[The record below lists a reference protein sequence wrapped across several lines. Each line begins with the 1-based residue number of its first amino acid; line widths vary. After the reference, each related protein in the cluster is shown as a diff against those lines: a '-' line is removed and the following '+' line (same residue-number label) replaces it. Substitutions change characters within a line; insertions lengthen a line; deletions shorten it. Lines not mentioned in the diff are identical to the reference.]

1 MGVPPPPGEFAN
13 NWNKELFRS
22 WYELEQKYL
31 ITSILEK
38 VTKHNL
44 VPRVLSWL
52 DPGNE
57 VDENKNK
64 VVRSLSR
71 KISDLRSQKKKMR
84 EGFKFFFS
92 SSGFCP
98 DRCSKTDE
106 LKLHHWKHFSPH
118 VTESKAVLDFGFN
131 AVDFGFQE
139 LDSGIFVS
147 GTWILACVQTPPIWI
162 QDSNR

>member
-1 MGVPPPPGEFAN
+1 MVRVGTKVSYYQHTRKGHKTQPCSKGP
-13 NWNKELFRS
+13 L
-22 WYELEQKYL
+22 L
-31 ITSILEK
+31 IRPWK
-38 VTKHNL
+38 
-44 VPRVLSWL
+44 RGWQ
-52 DPGNE
+52 
-57 VDENKNK
+57 NKNK